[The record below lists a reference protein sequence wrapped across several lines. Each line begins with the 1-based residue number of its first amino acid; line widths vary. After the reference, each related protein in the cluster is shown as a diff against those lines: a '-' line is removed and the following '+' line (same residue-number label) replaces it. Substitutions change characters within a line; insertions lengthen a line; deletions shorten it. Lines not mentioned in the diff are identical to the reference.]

1 LEDFTSGA
9 QNNPL
14 RALAPALE
22 HNSQNYVDVMQYL
35 AVNAL
40 LVKRKQ

>member
-1 LEDFTSGA
+1 
-9 QNNPL
+9 
-14 RALAPALE
+14 LE